1 MPTSALC
8 CCALEKGTFLQ
19 FSLLDSR
26 LAVETRSTSITG
38 NSDAGWNTS
47 CFTHSRRDI
56 FVIEKQKCDDDGNI

>member
-19 FSLLDSR
+19 FFLLDSKFV
-26 LAVETRSTSITG
+26 VETRSTSITS
-38 NSDAGWNTS
+38 NSEAGWKTS

-56 FVIEKQKCDDDGNI
+56 FVIERQKYDDDNNI